1 MVSKT
6 IDVGS
11 IPTAPVIMTR
21 ESMLA
26 GFFLHKPVN
35 TGALRSGKRIPMKK
49 AAALFILTCSLALP
63 LSACGEER
71 PLLTATDYELDAE
84 TAQTIRGVKIGDG
97 SDAFL
102 AAYRDYDIL
111 SSVDGDSYQFLPA
124 EEIPFDK
131 SLTTIL
137 PSFFVDGAAVEIDS
151 FCENNGIEED
161 ALLSFLTDE
170 AYLDH
175 HAVVYQY
182 LVFEWENG
190 AITDIRSESMD
201 YNKDASYYNSS
212 AFGFPVME
220 SAIPSRPTARAD
232 SHLAKF
238 THSYGLCSKCKVLN

>member
-49 AAALFILTCSLALP
+49 AAALFILTCSLTLP

-71 PLLTATDYELDAE
+71 PLLTATDYDLDAE

-97 SDAFL
+97 ADAFL
-102 AAYRDYDIL
+102 AAYKDYDIL
-111 SSVDGDSYQFLPA
+111 SSVNGGDYRYLA
-124 EEIPFDK
+124 VEEIPFDG

-137 PSFFVDGAAVEIDS
+137 PSFFVDGTALELDT
-151 FCENNGIEED
+151 FCENNDIEKD
-161 ALLSFLTDE
+161 SLLSYLTDE
-170 AYLDH
+170 AYLEH

-182 LVFEWENG
+182 LIFEWENG
-190 AITDIRSESMD
+190 KIKDIRSESMD
-201 YNKDASYYNSS
+201 YNKDGSYY
-212 AFGFPVME
+212 
-220 SAIPSRPTARAD
+220 TA
-232 SHLAKF
+232 
-238 THSYGLCSKCKVLN
+238 N